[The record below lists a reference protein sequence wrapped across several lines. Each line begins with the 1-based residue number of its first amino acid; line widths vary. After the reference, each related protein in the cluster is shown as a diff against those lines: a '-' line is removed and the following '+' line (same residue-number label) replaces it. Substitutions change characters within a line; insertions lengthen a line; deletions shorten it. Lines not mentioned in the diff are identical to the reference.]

1 MCVSQPFW
9 PILYVFVFTEC
20 TPTPRPPPLLAEI
33 VENVVEG
40 GNGEPY
46 RPDLDNPEGDT
57 EHATEPVIK
66 IMTSCWS
73 EEPEKRPGLSD
84 IKKKLRAL
92 NKGK

>member
-1 MCVSQPFW
+1 MKPFW
-9 PILYVFVFTEC
+9 PILYVSVLTEC
-20 TPTPRPPPLLAEI
+20 PSPTPPRPSPLLAEI

-57 EHATEPVIK
+57 EHATEPVVK
-66 IMTSCWS
+66 IMKSCWS